1 MMCRVAIRV
10 FPGKDASP
18 VHKKVQALF
27 ARVFKHVTD
36 EGVLENEKEQTI
48 HADSDEDDSD

>member
-36 EGVLENEKEQTI
+36 EGVLENEKEQLI
-48 HADSDEDDSD
+48 IADSDDDDSD